1 VSHMRLGGTTG
12 ATSPAWLIL
21 HGTVDFSGNVSD
33 LSANSAF
40 NLAGTYALYDVQ
52 DCTSVTNIA
61 SITVIPRPGRV
72 VAGSCFLSADGKYVC
87 VTMT

>member
-1 VSHMRLGGTTG
+1 MSHLRLRGQQGE
-12 ATSPAWLIL
+12 ASPAWLIL
-21 HGTVDFSGNVSD
+21 HGEVDFDGNVSD
-33 LSANSAF
+33 LSNNNAF

-61 SITVIPRPGRV
+61 SISVIPRPGRTFV
-72 VAGSCFLSADGKYVC
+72 GPAFLSPDGKYVC

>member
-1 VSHMRLGGTTG
+1 MSHIRLGGTTG
-12 ATSPAWLIL
+12 AASPAFLIL
-21 HGTVDFSGNVSD
+21 HGTVDFSGSVSD
-33 LSANSAF
+33 LSANSAY

-61 SITVIPRPGRV
+61 SISVIPRPARTFVGP
-72 VAGSCFLSADGKYVC
+72 AFLSPDGKYVC

>member
-1 VSHMRLGGTTG
+1 MRLGGTTG
-12 ATSPAWLIL
+12 ATSPAFLIL

-40 NLAGTYALYDVQ
+40 NLPGTYALYDVQ
-52 DCTSVTNIA
+52 DCTVVLNIA
-61 SITVIPRPGRV
+61 AITVIPRPART
-72 VAGSCFLSADGKYVC
+72 VAGPCFLSPDSKYVC